1 MIGKIIRFSSD
12 EFSILNLLQS
22 FLQEISMHKIILT
35 MAVFFL
41 FSFVVFNVVAQEKYT
56 LKPRYPQ
63 GTYEMKTE
71 MDMDM
76 KIKIGEQIIPNH
88 QIQSQYQ
95 EIIAEAVEPD
105 GLQQVNTEL
114 KRIVLKQI
122 INGREMFFDSA
133 VENTRN
139 SPLKMLGV
147 IVGLKTTITFDQD
160 SKIVKIEGLD
170 EFLEKN
176 SQSLPKQV
184 VEQLKKLL
192 SKEVFTKTFD
202 ILREAMPQQP
212 VAVGEQWKSENI
224 SEIPFMG
231 KVKTK
236 QTNTLK
242 EIQSVDGKELAVI
255 VSQSRMKSDSPQ
267 EMNMA
272 AATKM
277 TLKSTDIDNENT
289 IQIEIKTGLVVSS
302 TTQIKMNIDLEA
314 TVNNQIIQQNMTGN
328 GKTTMTITRTE
339 K

>member
-1 MIGKIIRFSSD
+1 
-12 EFSILNLLQS
+12 
-22 FLQEISMHKIILT
+22 MHKIILT